1 MGGGQRPGTSGQR
14 RPMNPGSGS
23 GQGGNRSGGQ
33 RPGFGRPP
41 ERRGW

>member
-1 MGGGQRPGTSGQR
+1 MGSGQRPSGPGQR
-14 RPMNPGSGS
+14 RPMNPGSG
-23 GQGGNRSGGQ
+23 GQGGNRSGGGQ